1 MKSFKAYLK
10 EDVSVE
16 RNLHISHLDDLPLIE
31 GQDGLKKT
39 LALLKSII
47 AQLAGVSGKPV
58 QVKTKY
64 DGAPSLVC
72 GINPEN
78 GKFFVGTKSV
88 FNKLDPKINYTE
100 KDINKN
106 HESSGLRNKLKVALK
121 YLPELGMDSVYQGD
135 MMYTRD
141 DIQKK
146 NIDGQSYVTF
156 KANTITYAVKAD
168 SELAQEILASK
179 MGIVFHTKYIGTAMA
194 NLKSSLKIDISD
206 FKPSKN
212 VWYKDADFEASN
224 KKLAVSKGDMQVLKK
239 DFNDLVAIAKKLDKP
254 LLDKFINDSDLQTTL
269 MGFNNF
275 LVRKNEY
282 FKKNS
287 KQKYEMLLQY
297 IQDKFTGEV
306 SLRKSDSGK
315 ERRTK
320 KYKYLLDILKENKDG
335 MLAFF
340 SLQNSVIKLKQ
351 EIINKLNQI
360 KTISTYVDEKG
371 KMTPVDPEGF
381 VAVSDSGGAIKL
393 IDRDTYS
400 RLNFNR
406 EKDWKK

>member
-16 RNLHISHLDDLPLIE
+16 RNLHLEHIDDLPLTE
-31 GQDGLKKT
+31 GQDGLKK
-39 LALLKSII
+39 ALSLFKSII
-47 AQLAGVSGKPV
+47 AQLAGISGKPV

-64 DGAPSLVC
+64 DGAPALIS

-78 GKFFVGTKSV
+78 SEFFVGTKSV

-106 HESSGLRNKLKVALK
+106 HEASGLRNKLKMALK

-135 MMYTRD
+135 VMFTKD
-141 DIQKK
+141 DLQKK
-146 NIDGQSYVTF
+146 TIDGESYVTF
-156 KANTITYAVKAD
+156 RPNTITYAVKAD
-168 SELAQEILASK
+168 SDLAKEIMAAK
-179 MGIVFHTKYIGTAMA
+179 IGIIFHTKYTATAMA

-212 VWYKDADFEASN
+212 VWYRDADFEASE
-224 KKLAVSKGDMQVLKK
+224 KKLSVSKGDMQLLKK
-239 DFNDLVAIAKKLDKP
+239 DFNELVTLSKTLDKT
-254 LLDKFINDSDLQTTL
+254 LLDKFENDTDLQTVL
-269 MGFNNF
+269 MNYNNF

-282 FKKNS
+282 FKLNS
-287 KQKYEMLLQY
+287 KQKYQNLLEY
-297 IQDKFTGEV
+297 IKDKFTGEV

-335 MLAFF
+335 FLAFF
-340 SLQNSVIKLKQ
+340 SLQNSIIKLKQ

-360 KTISTYVDEKG
+360 KTISTYVDKDGELS
-371 KMTPVDPEGF
+371 PVDPEGF

-400 RLNFNR
+400 RLNFNLP
-406 EKDWKK
+406 KDWK

>member
-335 MLAFF
+335 MLQFF

-360 KTISTYVDEKG
+360 KSISTYVDENG
-371 KMTPVDPEGF
+371 KMTPVEPEGF

-393 IDRDTYS
+393 IDRDSYS
-400 RLNFNR
+400 RLNFNI

>member
-335 MLAFF
+335 MLQFF

-360 KTISTYVDEKG
+360 KSISTYVDEKG
-371 KMTPVDPEGF
+371 KMTPVEPEGF
-381 VAVSDSGGAIKL
+381 VTVSDAGGVVKL
-393 IDRDTYS
+393 INRDQYS
-400 RLNFNR
+400 RLNFNI
-406 EKDWKK
+406 EKDWK